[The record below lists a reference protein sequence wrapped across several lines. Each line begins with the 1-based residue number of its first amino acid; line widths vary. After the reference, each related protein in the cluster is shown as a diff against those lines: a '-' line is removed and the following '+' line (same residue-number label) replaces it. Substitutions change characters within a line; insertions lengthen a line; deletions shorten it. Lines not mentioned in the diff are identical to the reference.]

1 MENIRLVKTSLK
13 IVFEEGDSD
22 NSEFNKEYYSLIQLN
37 DDPLGAWL
45 RSSKMRKEAD
55 ETNQVLLTLLIELHR
70 KVDNLAHTMKTDA
83 PLVLP
88 LKNQENLI
96 TIGHGYFQFEHNVLE
111 VGQKYYGRIDVPTFP
126 RREMPIFFEAATE
139 NIAKIILMH
148 EDDEKDWSTYMMACE
163 RVIIRQMKGRE
174 NEY

>member
-1 MENIRLVKTSLK
+1 MENIRLVKASLK
-13 IVFEEGDSD
+13 IAFESGDSG
-22 NSEFNKEYYSLIQLN
+22 NSEFLKEYYSLIQLN

-70 KVDNLAHTMKTDA
+70 KVDNLTHTMKTDA

-88 LKNQENLI
+88 LKNQENLVS
-96 TIGHGYFQFEHNVLE
+96 IGHGYFQFENEVLTI
-111 VGQKYYGRIDVPTFP
+111 GQNYYGRIDVPTFP
-126 RREMPIFFEAATE
+126 RREMPIFFEAVSE

-148 EDDEKDWSTYMMACE
+148 EDDEKDWSAYMMACE